1 MRVARVA
8 LVGESQSGKSALLH
22 RCARGAFPERS
33 EPTLGLD
40 YNSITLRQLSC
51 DACEM
56 PADYKLQVW
65 DTAGQ
70 ERFRA
75 LCGTYIQQCAVLWV
89 CIDSSDMASF
99 RAARDY
105 WWPRVVSEHTGG
117 GDSAVILLT
126 KMDVAVAAVCD
137 AVRAWAA
144 GRGATVLETSAK
156 TGAGAAAVCRWTV
169 DTCHRY
175 GYWRSVP
182 PPLSTDRA
190 AGPTRAMDCCAVS

>member
-22 RCARGAFPERS
+22 RCARGAFPARS

-40 YNSITLRQLSC
+40 YDSITLRQW
-51 DACEM
+51 AWEERAA

-75 LCGTYIQQCAVLWV
+75 LCGTYIRQCGVLWV

-105 WWPRVVSEHTGG
+105 WWPRVVSERTGA
-117 GDSAVILLT
+117 GDAAILLT
-126 KMDVAVAAVCD
+126 KMDVAVAEVCD
-137 AVRAWAA
+137 AVRGWV
-144 GRGATVLETSAK
+144 GNRGITVLETSAK
-156 TGAGAAAVCRWTV
+156 TGAGTAAVCRWTV
-169 DTCHRY
+169 GACHRF
-175 GYWRSVP
+175 GHWNEIP
-182 PPLSTDRA
+182 PPRA
-190 AGPTRAMDCCAVS
+190 PRAGDATRCCAVS